1 MPLMLLNPNR
11 PTKEFM
17 RRCLAG
23 IGPGAADPGAVC
35 ASTWQKLSAAG
46 KRKWLARENPAGL
59 EARFGLRAIY
69 IKGGRSHE
77 ATGPFHGR
85 TFATLPELNRWA
97 QALGFKWIERR
108 SYIFGGYY
116 NKPDGASLLP
126 DIFFPK
132 LARENPRFATLIRG
146 PGGEPEAARHVGRA
160 VKVGRETFYLSRA
173 SGDPELPWTVTD
185 PVSGHGVAAG
195 KSAREA
201 LGSLKKRIKDYG
213 GPAGFMKAVN
223 EARREIMARLSHPNP
238 GAAWHGHEAGVAS
251 EEQEVARL
259 KGQPARG
266 EYFAGMEQAHMESA
280 AESER
285 LSDLAAFKRHP
296 ERYYSASPPEKP
308 WTPRRRYNPVKYDLD
323 KLLPEKAAA
332 FAKAL
337 KHYYLAGKISPKDYE
352 AIAGRLD
359 RMGQARRELRFLRA
373 AAFLRGQSFHPS
385 AVKWNPGLAWH
396 RQRYDVLMDDFRRFR
411 HTEPDLARYYRGAA
425 EAEEIDVIE
434 EEMRASGESLRQNPR
449 GIPPTGKAP
458 WGSFPLN
465 LLEAIQYAPGKSDYA
480 SWGNLDDRII
490 AKLVEQAHLSARTW
504 PSARLLSNKIN
515 ALGFKSK
522 YARRFTELWRSLSAA
537 DIGEVLNQARR
548 DSGVN
553 PSPVEGARYTAVL
566 VLPGG
571 APLYHPGLSL
581 EDAKG
586 LVDSRAKG
594 GGGFV
599 TDRQGTIVY
608 RGKANPAVGG
618 ARLKR
623 LSGGPEKSYRGFHG
637 APVDSAREVK
647 VPADWPRKLWMLG
660 RMDEMHVSL
669 DPQREGG
676 LGMKLHGGTVA
687 VGPRNGRLYIIGAMP
702 PLKAGTVG
710 LVKEI
715 SYTPPKRSGKAFG
728 GSYVHAFD
736 RPPRLTGRGGRFL
749 EVSGQGLKLTRRGI
763 VG

>member
-1 MPLMLLNPNR
+1 MPLMLLNPRR

-77 ATGPFHGR
+77 ATEPFHGR

-116 NKPDGASLLP
+116 NKPDGTSLLP

-146 PGGEPEAARHVGRA
+146 PGGEPEAARRVGRA

-173 SGDPELPWTVTD
+173 SGDPESPWTVTD

-195 KSAREA
+195 KSAKEA
-201 LGSLKKRIKDYG
+201 LDSLKKRVKDHG
-213 GPAGFMKAVN
+213 GPAGFIRTVN
-223 EARREIMARLSHPNP
+223 EARKEIMARLSRPNP
-238 GAAWHGHEAGVAS
+238 GAVWHGREAGVAS

-259 KGQPARG
+259 KGQPARE

-285 LSDLAAFKRHP
+285 LSGLAAFKRRP
-296 ERYYSASPPEKP
+296 ERYYPASPPEKP
-308 WTPRRRYNPVKYDLD
+308 WTPRRRYNPVEYDLD
-323 KLLPEKAAA
+323 ELLPEKAAA

-337 KHYYLAGKISPKDYE
+337 KHYYLARKISRRDYE
-352 AIAGRLD
+352 ALAGRLD
-359 RMGQARRELRFLRA
+359 RMGQTRREPRFMRA

-385 AVKWNPGLAWH
+385 AVKWNPVTCPYMDAW
-396 RQRYDVLMDDFRRFR
+396 
-411 HTEPDLARYYRGAA
+411 
-425 EAEEIDVIE
+425 
-434 EEMRASGESLRQNPR
+434 
-449 GIPPTGKAP
+449 
-458 WGSFPLN
+458 
-465 LLEAIQYAPGKSDYA
+465 
-480 SWGNLDDRII
+480 
-490 AKLVEQAHLSARTW
+490 
-504 PSARLLSNKIN
+504 
-515 ALGFKSK
+515 
-522 YARRFTELWRSLSAA
+522 
-537 DIGEVLNQARR
+537 
-548 DSGVN
+548 GVYVQERVPN
-553 PSPVEGARYTAVL
+553 PSRVE
-566 VLPGG
+566 
-571 APLYHPGLSL
+571 
-581 EDAKG
+581 
-586 LVDSRAKG
+586 
-594 GGGFV
+594 
-599 TDRQGTIVY
+599 
-608 RGKANPAVGG
+608 G

-647 VPADWPRKLWMLG
+647 VPADWPKKLWMLG
-660 RMDEMHVSL
+660 RMDEMRVSL

-687 VGPRNGRLYIIGAMP
+687 VGPRNGRLYIFGAMP